1 MSWWEIVILLSS
13 SALAF
18 FAAWLLAG
26 MYHLAHRERRAHMR
40 LKRVFGSSALL
51 RPRMQHLLHELT
63 QIIPA
68 KSAVLFVYQ
77 DENRYASVGTHHAS
91 HPSLRDCLELDEY
104 VAAYPEQVVL
114 ERTKFDS
121 HHPVRQILSSYRV
134 DFVIV
139 LMRATKPIGY
149 VFLHE
154 TPSVKVSRQD
164 LQLAR
169 LLAGDMAMAMENAVL
184 MQTKHDLSVYLQQ
197 KIDSATNELRTSNVQ
212 LVQLDEAKD
221 EFLSMASHQLRTP
234 LTSVKGYLSMVLEG
248 DAGKISAVQRK
259 LLTEA
264 FTSSERMVRLISD
277 FLNVSRIQTGKFV
290 IERTEVDIVKLI
302 NQEIDALE
310 STAKAREL
318 TFRRKIPKQSLVLAL
333 DEDKIRQVIM
343 NFIDNAVFYSR
354 PNTEI
359 AVELT
364 LRPHDVTFRVVD
376 TGIGVPVAQ
385 QPQLFTKFFRAS
397 NARKQRPDGT
407 GIGLFLAK
415 KIVDGHKGHVV
426 FSSTEGEGSVFGF
439 RLPK

>member
-1 MSWWEIVILLSS
+1 MSWWEILVLIGC
-13 SALAF
+13 SAAAF
-18 FAAWLLAG
+18 AITWYIAK
-26 MYHLAHRERRAHMR
+26 MYHFAHRERVAHRR

-68 KSAVLFVYQ
+68 KGAVLFVYQ
-77 DENRYASVGTHHAS
+77 DENRYASVGTHHVS

-104 VAAYPEQVVL
+104 ASKHPDEAVL
-114 ERTKFDS
+114 IRSQFN
-121 HHPVRQILSSYRV
+121 HHHTIYQILASYRI
-134 DFVIV
+134 DYAIV

-149 VFLHE
+149 IFLHE
-154 TPSVKVSRQD
+154 TPSVKVSKQD
-164 LQLAR
+164 L
-169 LLAGDMAMAMENAVL
+169 LLASALASDMAMAMENAVL

-197 KIDSATNELRTSNVQ
+197 KIDSATNDLRTSNVQ
-212 LVQLDEAKD
+212 LLQLDEAKD

-248 DAGKISAVQRK
+248 DAGKISKLQSQ

-290 IERTEVDIVKLI
+290 IDRAPVDIVRLL

-310 STAKAREL
+310 STAAAREL
-318 TFRRKIPKQSLVLAL
+318 TFRRKVPKQPITLSV

-343 NFIDNAVFYSR
+343 NFMDNAVFYSR
-354 PNTEI
+354 PNTAI
-359 AVELT
+359 TVELIA
-364 LRPHDVTFRVVD
+364 RPHDVTFRVVD
-376 TGIGVPVAQ
+376 TGIGVPAAQ

-415 KIVDGHKGHVV
+415 KIIDGHKGQVV

>member
-184 MQTKHDLSVYLQQ
+184 MHMAMAMENAVLMQTKHDLSVYLQQ

-259 LLTEA
+259 LWQ
-264 FTSSERMVRLISD
+264 D
-277 FLNVSRIQTGKFV
+277 
-290 IERTEVDIVKLI
+290 
-302 NQEIDALE
+302 
-310 STAKAREL
+310 
-318 TFRRKIPKQSLVLAL
+318 
-333 DEDKIRQVIM
+333 
-343 NFIDNAVFYSR
+343 
-354 PNTEI
+354 
-359 AVELT
+359 
-364 LRPHDVTFRVVD
+364 
-376 TGIGVPVAQ
+376 
-385 QPQLFTKFFRAS
+385 
-397 NARKQRPDGT
+397 
-407 GIGLFLAK
+407 
-415 KIVDGHKGHVV
+415 
-426 FSSTEGEGSVFGF
+426 
-439 RLPK
+439 